1 MRSIHFIVIIIAAFD
16 VDFILFY
23 CFLDTYLQERF
34 PQTNAFYNKIPW
46 QTEIVDLYTISCT

>member
-1 MRSIHFIVIIIAAFD
+1 MKNIHFIVIIIAAFD

-34 PQTNAFYNKIPW
+34 PRTNAFHNKMPW

>member
-1 MRSIHFIVIIIAAFD
+1 MKNIHFIVIIIAAFD

-46 QTEIVDLYTISCT
+46 

>member
-1 MRSIHFIVIIIAAFD
+1 MKNIHFIVIIIAAFD

-34 PQTNAFYNKIPW
+34 AQPNAFYNKIPQ